1 MSYNHAPTVYMV
13 QRIKLHI
20 TTIHSMDNI
29 FNIQKC
35 KTDWKSENSADKAL
49 IAKAKTKRE
58 VLAKTIIHAK
68 TIGSSRINIYDKE
81 GNVSEIRTI
90 KKGARKD

>member
-1 MSYNHAPTVYMV
+1 
-13 QRIKLHI
+13 
-20 TTIHSMDNI
+20 MDNV

-35 KTDWKSENSADKAL
+35 KTDWQSENAADNTI

-68 TIGSSRINIYDKE
+68 TIGNSKINIFDKE

-90 KKGARKD
+90 KKGARKEKDE